1 MGKIDEE
8 KGLGSPIQPLMAKG
22 NDVFSYMGTAEVKAS
37 WNSDPEFLHDGF
49 APQTWGWSMTGP
61 SEMQLVCP
69 ISVHWGSNSSKFD
82 KDG

>member
-37 WNSDPEFLHDGF
+37 
-49 APQTWGWSMTGP
+49 
-61 SEMQLVCP
+61 
-69 ISVHWGSNSSKFD
+69 
-82 KDG
+82 